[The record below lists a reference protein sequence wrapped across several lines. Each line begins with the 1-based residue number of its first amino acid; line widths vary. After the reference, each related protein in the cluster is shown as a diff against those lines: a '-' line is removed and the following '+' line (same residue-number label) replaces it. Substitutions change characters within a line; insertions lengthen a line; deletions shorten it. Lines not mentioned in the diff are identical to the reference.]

1 MTDNANTTPEGD
13 PDEEGA
19 EKAGG
24 TENLDAGGYGG
35 PDPEA
40 EIAPGFDGGKGSD
53 GQK

>member
-1 MTDNANTTPEGD
+1 MTDNTNSIPEGD

-35 PDPEA
+35 PDPEV